1 MALAAGAHVAGGGH
15 LPAPAIL
22 LAVLAL
28 TALASTVATRLR
40 LSFPAI
46 GALLGGGQLAL
57 HEVFTAFSNPRPGAA
72 PGPAP
77 AHLHSDR
84 RTGPRSPSTART
96 RMT

>member
-1 MALAAGAHVAGGGH
+1 MAGRGH

-46 GALLGGGQLAL
+46 GALLGGGQLAAL
-57 HEVFTAFSNPRPGAA
+57 LRTRG
-72 PGPAP
+72 GRRAP
-77 AHLHSDR
+77 AGNAA
-84 RTGPRSPSTART
+84 TGNQ
-96 RMT
+96 